1 MPTADFNLLGLT
13 HEQVVLA
20 REKFGQNKLNY
31 KKENEFSD
39 AIKRI
44 AKDPMM
50 ILLLAA
56 SSIYFISG
64 KTGDGIFLLIAIV
77 FQTSIS
83 LYQYSRSKNAL
94 EKLKDFS
101 QPNCRVIRNGKVE
114 EIKSEN
120 LVIGDSLMIE
130 EGASIMA
137 DGIIVHSNDF
147 SVNES
152 ILTGES
158 FSVYKDKTKED
169 NFIYSGTTVASG
181 LAIAT
186 ITAIGNETKLGK
198 IGTSL
203 VNISEEKTPLEIQIA
218 NFVKKMA
225 IVGAVF
231 FVIVW
236 VINYWHSQKFLNS
249 LLQSLT
255 LAMSILP
262 EEIPV
267 AFTTF
272 MALGAWRLM
281 KMGIVVKQMKTVET
295 LGSATVI
302 CTDKTGTL
310 TENKMSLA
318 KIFSLSSKKISQPT
332 DQLAEDEKELIKL
345 AMWASEPIPFDPMEL
360 ALHQAYKAI
369 IKDDER
375 PNYKLIH
382 EYPLGGKP
390 PMMTHIFE
398 DNNGYQIIASKG
410 APEALM
416 NVSDLSEAEKK
427 QINEA
432 ISILATDGYRVLGV
446 GMSGFTS
453 KIFPALQQELP
464 FHFKGIVAFYDPP
477 KKNIQKVLE
486 DFYAAGISVKI
497 ITGDNAATTTAIA
510 KQIGFSGYEK
520 SMTGEELMHLHE
532 NELRNRVMNTAL
544 FTRMFP
550 EAKLKIINILKSN
563 NQIVA
568 MTGDGVNDG
577 PALKA
582 AHIGIA
588 MGKKGT
594 EIAKQAASLILLE
607 DDLSKMVN
615 AIAMGRKI
623 YANLKKAIQYI
634 ISIHIPIILTVFIPL
649 AAGWIYPNIF
659 SPIHI
664 IFLEIIMGPT
674 CSIIYENEPMEK
686 NTMLQK
692 PKALTTTFFNWKE
705 LSISIIQGLVI
716 TAGTLFVYQYS
727 VTNIYNEAL
736 TRTMTFTVLI
746 AANIFLT
753 LINRSFYYSILTTLK
768 YKNNMV
774 FFIIFITIAIVGL
787 LLFVKPLT
795 DFFDFET
802 LNSFQLTM
810 CITIGFISV
819 IWFEIVKLIKRI
831 KTSGGRQSNR

>member
-1 MPTADFNLLGLT
+1 MPANHFNISGLT
-13 HEQVVLA
+13 NEQVVFA
-20 REKFGQNKLNY
+20 REKFGQNKLDY
-31 KKENEFSD
+31 KKGNEFLD
-39 AIKRI
+39 TIKRI

-50 ILLLAA
+50 VLLLAA

-64 KTGDGIFLLIAIV
+64 KTGDGIFLAAAIV

-101 QPNCRVIRNGKVE
+101 QPNCKVIRNAKVE

-120 LVIGDSLMIE
+120 LVVGDSLMVE
-130 EGASIMA
+130 EGTSITA
-137 DGIIVHSNDF
+137 DGTIVHSNDF

-158 FSVYKDKTKED
+158 LSVFKDKNKED
-169 NFIYSGTTVASG
+169 KFIYSGTTVASG

-186 ITAIGNETKLGK
+186 ITAIGNETQLGK

-203 VNISEEKTPLEIQIA
+203 ESIREEKTPLEIQIA

-225 IVGAVF
+225 IAGAIV

-236 VINYWHSQKFLNS
+236 VINYWHSQNLLNS

-302 CTDKTGTL
+302 CTDKTGTI

-318 KIFSLSSKKISQPT
+318 KLFLLSSNKMFEPKDKLT
-332 DQLAEDEKELIKL
+332 DNEKQLIEL
-345 AMWASEPIPFDPMEL
+345 AMWASEPIPFDPMEV
-360 ALHQAYKAI
+360 ALHQTYNDVIQNDK
-369 IKDDER
+369 R
-375 PNYKLIH
+375 PVYKLSH

-390 PMMTHIFE
+390 PMMTHIFK
-398 DNNGYQIIASKG
+398 DANGNKVIAAKG

-416 NVSDLSEAEKK
+416 NVSNLSEIEKQ
-427 QINEA
+427 QINNVIHLFA
-432 ISILATDGYRVLGV
+432 NDGYRVLGV
-446 GMSGFTS
+446 GISNFAGDNY
-453 KIFPALQQELP
+453 PAKQQDLP
-464 FHFKGIVAFYDPP
+464 FEFKGIVAFYDPP
-477 KKNIQKVLE
+477 KKNIQKVLQ
-486 DFYAAGISVKI
+486 DFYNAGISVKI

-510 KQIGFSGYEK
+510 KQIGFKGYGK
-520 SMTGEELMHLHE
+520 CITGDELMKLCE
-532 NELRNRVMNTAL
+532 EDLQTCVMHTAI

-550 EAKLKIINILKSN
+550 EAKLKIINSLKSN
-563 NQIVA
+563 SQIVA

-615 AIAMGRKI
+615 AVAMGRKI
-623 YANLKKAIQYI
+623 YANLKKAVQYI

-649 AAGWIYPNIF
+649 ALGWIYPNIF
-659 SPIHI
+659 SPIHV

-727 VTNIYNEAL
+727 IINGYDEAL

-753 LINRSFYYSILTTLK
+753 LINRSFYYSIFTTLK

-774 FFIIFITIAIVGL
+774 LFIIFITIGIVGL
-787 LLFVKPLT
+787 ILYVKPLT
-795 DFFDFET
+795 TFFEFET
-802 LNSFQLTM
+802 LNLLQLLT
-810 CITIGFISV
+810 CIVIGFISV
-819 IWFEIVKLIKRI
+819 IWFEIVKLIKRT
-831 KTSGGRQSNR
+831 K